1 MNKDEMQRLFYST
14 LDHVINEI
22 DARYNHQNT
31 KLFAAV
37 SALQPENSNFLNVKV
52 VEPLSDFVD
61 STNVETEFDV
71 AKTYVA
77 KLNGDEKTKPTTT
90 KLLSENCEALKTM
103 CTVHF
108 ILKLEV
114 TIGTAKCHY
123 RKV

>member
-1 MNKDEMQRLFYST
+1 MQRLFYST

-22 DARYNHQNT
+22 NARYNHQNT

-37 SALQPENSNFLNVKV
+37 STLQPENSNFLNVKV
-52 VEPLSDFVD
+52 VEPLLDFVD

-90 KLLSENCEALKTM
+90 KLLSENCEAPKQCLLYIRN
-103 CTVHF
+103 F
-108 ILKLEV
+108 L
-114 TIGTAKCHY
+114 Y
-123 RKV
+123 